1 MKMNYL
7 IKNNKRNDDRKNK
20 ITLGIIVVVFLSVIA
35 ASFLSGIFSR
45 FGSLVWRSEKA
56 FSQSI
61 RSTVDLFRSKEVL
74 LTENKEL
81 KEHLQTMII
90 DTLAVDIARQ
100 ENKELKEILGRD
112 ESRISMLASVLRT
125 PPFSPY
131 DTFIL
136 DIGKN
141 KEVEVGNYV
150 FVGGNNLVGE
160 IVEVNNTSSKAQLLS
175 SPGKKTPVLVG
186 PKSVAVEAVGR
197 GAGNF
202 EIILSREISVQKGD
216 SIVVPDIHSMLLG
229 VVGQVDLGPAKTFQ
243 RVLFAS
249 PVNIQDVRWVTV
261 AKPAS
266 IQ

>member
-7 IKNNKRNDDRKNK
+7 IKNNSRGDKRRSK
-20 ITLGIIVVVFLSVIA
+20 ITIAIVIVVFLSVITS
-35 ASFLSGIFSR
+35 SFFSGTFSR
-45 FGSLVWRSEKA
+45 VGSWVWSGENA
-56 FSQSI
+56 FSQLI
-61 RSTVDLFRSKEVL
+61 RSTADLFKSKQAL
-74 LTENKEL
+74 LDENKGL
-81 KEHLQTMII
+81 KDRLQAITI
-90 DTLAVDIARQ
+90 DTLAVDITRQ

-112 ESRISMLASVLRT
+112 ESRTSILASVLRT

-136 DIGKN
+136 DIGKD

-150 FVGGNNLVGE
+150 FVGGTNLVGE
-160 IVEVNNTSSKAQLLS
+160 IVEVNTTSSKAQLFS
-175 SPGKKTPVLVG
+175 SPGKITPVLVG

-229 VVGQVDLGPAKTFQ
+229 VVGQVDLDPAKTFQ

-249 PVNIQDVRWVTV
+249 PINIQDVRWVTV
-261 AKPAS
+261 VRPAN
-266 IQ
+266 IR